1 MRPSMPWRRRLPIR
15 ASRWRKT
22 HRKKKWR
29 RTIPAFAKKSVSAFA
44 FGRIVTRALAPDG
57 WHLCAPDTST
67 LIHTTLGFDR
77 TEIGDADQEA
87 RQEPYGGA
95 QRRFRMAHLAG
106 RYTQDVG
113 MAANHGDRCHRY
125 RARNLLARPSRSLER
140 ITGSSDKSQRVLACR
155 RCPAFAPGG
164 LKRTHAAFAQFR
176 KRLRRPTKVCSDH
189 EVCATALLSG
199 VSCSAGDDRATPQ
212 SRVSAN

>member
-1 MRPSMPWRRRLPIR
+1 M
-15 ASRWRKT
+15 AGT
-22 HRKKKWR
+22 
-29 RTIPAFAKKSVSAFA
+29 SAPL
-44 FGRIVTRALAPDG
+44 V
-57 WHLCAPDTST
+57 TST

-113 MAANHGDRCHRY
+113 MAANHGDRSHGY
-125 RARNLLARPSRSLER
+125 RARNLLARPGRSRER

-176 KRLRRPTKVCSDH
+176 KRLRRPTK
-189 EVCATALLSG
+189 ATTKFVRRHFCQAFH
-199 VSCSAGDDRATPQ
+199 VRPATDRATPQ
-212 SRVSAN
+212 SR